1 MRKIKFL
8 VNPNDV
14 GHRLLLK
21 YSIDNDSNNDSKIK
35 DLTYPRII
43 DLIEEMK
50 QYIVSAEIWG
60 NDYSN
65 NQEYKCVAIYE

>member
-1 MRKIKFL
+1 MRRIKFL
-8 VNPNDV
+8 INPNDV

-21 YSIDNDSNNDSKIK
+21 YSIDDDSDTDSEIK
-35 DLTYPRII
+35 DLTYPRIV

-50 QYIVSAEIWG
+50 QYIVSTEIWG